1 MSAPYDVRRVTTSV
15 YGDKRPVEGET
26 VALLHIFFEDRGL
39 KLIET
44 KSRAVRHEEIH
55 ELMITN
61 ENVEPGGG
69 ANRVRAIGF
78 FEITKSGL
86 IVAGDDVWIEDRL
99 LGKLVGFDV
108 THMPNHINVVVK
120 AENLD
125 EPELRVGDRIR
136 FSRG

>member
-1 MSAPYDVRRVTTSV
+1 MSAPYDFRRVTPSV

-26 VALLHIFFEDRGL
+26 LALLHIVFEDRGL

-44 KSRAVRHEEIH
+44 KSRTVKHEEIH
-55 ELMITN
+55 ELMITD
-61 ENVEPGGG
+61 EKAEPGGG

-99 LGKLVGFDV
+99 LGKLAGFDV

-120 AENLD
+120 SDSLD